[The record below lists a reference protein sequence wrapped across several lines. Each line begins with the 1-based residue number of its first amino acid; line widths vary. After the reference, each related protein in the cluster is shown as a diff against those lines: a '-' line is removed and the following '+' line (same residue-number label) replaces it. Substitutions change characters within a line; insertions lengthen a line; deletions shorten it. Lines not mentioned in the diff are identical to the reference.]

1 MVPRRCETRVLEE
14 IASLSA
20 AQLIDAKD
28 LVAGQTES
36 TDVYDRFLK
45 LDQRCSALRG
55 ALSSLRERFADLV
68 PPSEYG
74 NGSPQKAHV
83 STRIQQTDLKR
94 TLDIYE
100 STLNDLNTKIDK
112 LLGDVEELDAVRG
125 KLSMLRLLDVRVDAL
140 GIHTF
145 TVVRAGLISGQALP
159 GLDDSLVALS
169 ATHEE
174 KRTNAE
180 ESLIAI
186 VAPKRNNE
194 RLEDLLAR
202 SGFREIYLPPG
213 LNPDTKTAQAD
224 VEDRIRQR
232 LRDSAVIQESL
243 RHLEEELA
251 ARTEYVNFLREAT
264 SVVSRTE
271 NLSVTEGWIIKSAV
285 QDLRQRVA
293 GITSNSYY
301 FQADDPKLGEETPV
315 LLPRRG
321 WLMSGFELLTTV
333 RGMPSYGELDPTI
346 VFAVLFPIMYGM
358 MFGDVGDGAVILV
371 LGLLLYRRNRG
382 FIGFSAHSMKS
393 LGTIMVVSGISAMV
407 FGVFY
412 GSVFLTHSLFRPL
425 LFEPISALGTII
437 EVALA
442 FGVAQLAIS
451 LVLNIVNKVTAGEW
465 MEAIFSGKGVIG
477 LCYYLLGIILA
488 VRLIQGGLQLSL
500 FYSPANIPITGAALL
515 CLLLVFLSPLL
526 RHLRTGDRHLGG
538 YIIDGFGEL
547 LEVFISF
554 LTNSLSY
561 VRLAAFALAH
571 SIFAG
576 FASDLGSTMGL
587 VSSLVLVNAL
597 VISVDG
603 FAAGIQSV
611 RLLYYEFS
619 TKFFAASGQRFKPLS
634 LKLTEGP

>member
-1 MVPRRCETRVLEE
+1 MPRRFETRVLEE

-20 AQLIDAKD
+20 AQLIDAKE
-28 LVAGQTES
+28 LVAGQAES

-45 LDQRCSALRG
+45 LDQRCSALQS
-55 ALSSLRERFADLV
+55 ALSSLGERFADLA
-68 PPSEYG
+68 PPSEEG
-74 NGSPQKAHV
+74 RGSPKKPRV

-94 TLDIYE
+94 TLDVYE
-100 STLNDLNTKIDK
+100 STLNDLNTRIDR
-112 LLGDVEELDAVRG
+112 LLGDVEELEAVRG
-125 KLSMLRLLDVRVDAL
+125 KLSMLRLLNIRVDAL
-140 GIHTF
+140 GVHTF
-145 TVVRAGLISGQALP
+145 TVVRVGQISSQALP

-174 KRTNAE
+174 TRTNAD

-186 VAPKRNNE
+186 VAPRKNEE
-194 RLEDLLAR
+194 RLGDLLAR

-213 LNPDTKTAQAD
+213 LDPDPKTAQAEL
-224 VEDRIRQR
+224 EDRIRRR
-232 LRDSAVIQESL
+232 LRESAELQESL
-243 RHLEEELA
+243 RQVAGELA
-251 ARTEYVNFLREAT
+251 ARAEYVNFLREAT

-271 NLSVTEGWIIKSAV
+271 NLSVAEGWIIESAV

-293 GITSNSYY
+293 AITSDSYY
-301 FQADDPKLGEETPV
+301 FQAEDPKPGEQTPV

-371 LGLLLYRRNRG
+371 LGLLLYRRKKG
-382 FIGFSAHSMKS
+382 FIGFSAHSMRS
-393 LGTIMVVSGISAMV
+393 LGTIMVVSGLSAMV

-425 LFEPISALGTII
+425 LFQPISAFGTIV

-451 LVLNIVNKVTAGEW
+451 LVLNIANKVAAGEW
-465 MEAIFSGKGVIG
+465 VEAVFSGKGVIG

-488 VRLIQGGLQLSL
+488 VHLIQGGLQLSL
-500 FYSPANIPITGAALL
+500 FYSPENMPITSAALL

-526 RHLRTGDRHLGG
+526 RHLRTGGRHVGG
-538 YIIDGFGEL
+538 YVIDGFGEL

-576 FASDLGSTMGL
+576 FASDLGSTIGF
-587 VSSLVLVNAL
+587 VSSFVLVNAL

-619 TKFFAASGQRFKPLS
+619 TKFFAASGERFKPLS
-634 LKLTEGP
+634 LKLTEGS